1 MTQSLPKPTPASRLR
16 ALINAPDILVLPG
29 VFDGFRPRLV
39 AKMGYTAACITG
51 GGVSESRI
59 GQPDVGLMGLDE
71 NVAAARA
78 IAACSDLL
86 LLADGDTGYGNA
98 LNVYHTV
105 RAFERAGVAGLMLED
120 QVWPKRCGHL
130 KGKEVIS
137 AEEMVQKIRAAA
149 EARIDPDFVIKS
161 RTDVL
166 ATHGLAEAIRRLNL
180 YAEAGAD
187 LLFADAAMSVE
198 DIDTIVKNVR
208 KPLSVN
214 MGFGIRQRSTTPLLS
229 AKQLQDLGVSVV
241 IYPRL
246 LTACALQGM
255 KNGLQLL
262 QQSLASGKV
271 VDRPDAL
278 VSFEELH
285 DIMGMHEIEEMEQRY
300 LTREQLEAKYGRG
313 RKASMIMPEAKAKSV
328 RGDRMVAVHR
338 STSSGRT
345 VGRTA

>member
-1 MTQSLPKPTPASRLR
+1 MQASAAKRLR
-16 ALINAPDILVLPG
+16 TLIEAPDILVMPG
-29 VFDGFRPRLV
+29 VYDGFSTRLV
-39 AKMGYTAACITG
+39 RQAGYAAAFITG
-51 GGVSESRI
+51 SGISESRL
-59 GQPDVGLMGLDE
+59 GQPDVGIMGLDE

-86 LLADGDTGYGNA
+86 LIADGDTGYGNA
-98 LNVYHTV
+98 LNAYHTV

-130 KGKEVIS
+130 KGKEVIP
-137 AEEMVQKIRAAA
+137 ADEMVQKIRAAA
-149 EARIDPDFVIKS
+149 AARTDPDFVIKS

-187 LLFADAAMSVE
+187 LLFADAATSVE
-198 DIDTIVKNVR
+198 QIATIARNVS

-229 AKQLQDLGVSVV
+229 ARQLQDLGVAAV

-246 LTACALQGM
+246 LTACALRGMQQG
-255 KNGLQLL
+255 LALL
-262 QQSLASGKV
+262 GSSLASGEV

-285 DIMGMHEIEEMEQRY
+285 DIMGMAEVEDLERRFLTPAQR
-300 LTREQLEAKYGRG
+300 EAKYGRG
-313 RKASMIMPEAKAKSV
+313 GE
-328 RGDRMVAVHR
+328 VAVMPGAQHAPER
-338 STSSGRT
+338 PVSQ
-345 VGRTA
+345 

>member
-1 MTQSLPKPTPASRLR
+1 MTQSFPAESSARRLR
-16 ALINAPDILVLPG
+16 TLIDARNILVLPG
-29 VFDGFRPRLV
+29 VFDGFSARLV
-39 AKMGYTAACITG
+39 EKMGYTAAFITG
-51 GGVSESRI
+51 SGISESRL
-59 GQPDVGLMGLDE
+59 GQPDVGLMGLEE

-78 IAACSDLL
+78 IAACSNLL
-86 LLADGDTGYGNA
+86 LLADADTGYGNPV
-98 LNVYHTV
+98 NVHHTV
-105 RAFERAGVAGLMLED
+105 RAFERAGAAGLMLED

-149 EARIDPDFVIKS
+149 DARVDPDFVIKS

-187 LLFADAAMSVE
+187 LLFADAAMSAD
-198 DIDTIVKNVR
+198 DIGTIAKNVV
-208 KPLSVN
+208 KPVSVN

-229 AKQLQDLGVSVV
+229 ARQLQDLGVAVV

-255 KNGLQLL
+255 KNGLELL
-262 QQSLASGKV
+262 RQSLDSGKV

-285 DIMGMHEIEEMEQRY
+285 DIMGMHEVEKLEQRF
-300 LTREQLEAKYGRG
+300 LTPEQLETKYGNE
-313 RKASMIMPEAKAKSV
+313 RKAAIMPDAKPGSPAGKPKQ
-328 RGDRMVAVHR
+328 A
-338 STSSGRT
+338 
-345 VGRTA
+345 A

>member
-1 MTQSLPKPTPASRLR
+1 MTQSFPAESSARRLR
-16 ALINAPDILVLPG
+16 TLIDARNILVLPG
-29 VFDGFRPRLV
+29 VFDGFSARLV
-39 AKMGYTAACITG
+39 EKMGYTAAFITG
-51 GGVSESRI
+51 SGISESRL

-78 IAACSDLL
+78 IASCSNLS
-86 LLADGDTGYGNA
+86 LLADADTGYGNPV
-98 LNVYHTV
+98 NVHHTV
-105 RAFERAGVAGLMLED
+105 RAFERAGAAGLMLED

-149 EARIDPDFVIKS
+149 DARVDPDFVIKS

-187 LLFADAAMSVE
+187 LLFADAAMSAD
-198 DIDTIVKNVR
+198 DIGTIAKNVV
-208 KPLSVN
+208 KPVSVN

-229 AKQLQDLGVSVV
+229 ARQLQDLGVAVV

-255 KNGLQLL
+255 KNGLELL
-262 QQSLASGKV
+262 RQSLDSGKV

-285 DIMGMHEIEEMEQRY
+285 DIMGMHEVEELEQRF
-300 LTREQLEAKYGRG
+300 LTPEQLETKYGSE
-313 RKASMIMPEAKAKSV
+313 RKAAIMPDVKAGSPAGKPKQ
-328 RGDRMVAVHR
+328 
-338 STSSGRT
+338 T
-345 VGRTA
+345 V

>member
-1 MTQSLPKPTPASRLR
+1 MIRSIPASPAARLR

-29 VFDGFRPRLV
+29 VFDGFSTRLV
-39 AKMGYTAACITG
+39 AKMGYTAAFITG
-51 GGVSESRI
+51 SGVSESRI

-98 LNVYHTV
+98 LNAYHTV

-149 EARIDPDFVIKS
+149 EARVDPDFVIKS

-187 LLFADAAMSVE
+187 LLFADAAMSVD
-198 DIDTIVKNVR
+198 DISTITKNVS
-208 KPLSVN
+208 KPVSVN
-214 MGFGIRQRSTTPLLS
+214 MGFGIRQRSTTPRLS
-229 AKQLQDLGVSVV
+229 SKQLQDLSVAAV

-255 KNGLQLL
+255 KNGLELL
-262 QQSLASGKV
+262 QQSLDSGKV

-278 VSFEELH
+278 DSFEELH
-285 DIMGMHEIEEMEQRY
+285 DIMGMHEIEDLEQRF
-300 LTREQLEAKYGRG
+300 LTPEQLETKYGKG
-313 RKASMIMPEAKAKSV
+313 REAAIMPGAVKAVEKKQ
-328 RGDRMVAVHR
+328 
-338 STSSGRT
+338 
-345 VGRTA
+345 TA